1 MSAPPAKRIA
11 VTLSGSAPSAPAR
24 PADSRAL
31 PSSSRSFQSSQHTA
45 SVSFSASSSRPAA
58 APLVSFNQPS
68 RAAPVLLPTGNSTS
82 SAPSPAATTPAPSQA
97 PRFTVYA
104 STRQAKTCPYCGPA
118 RNGAQ
123 TIVFDSSSGDQL
135 CRECG
140 LIVEEKVLSEEQ
152 EWRNFSAEA
161 ASSSRGGADRNRV
174 GDALDAWLE
183 DGGIGTTMLVAS
195 SGGPLA
201 GKAAWSAKRLQ
212 QLHEAATS
220 GLGSGVGSGDRQLK
234 VAFNY
239 IRLIGEAFALRD
251 NVLERAK
258 EITKDLMQDGVQ
270 LRTRSNTTTML
281 AITYLACREAGVTR
295 TVKELVVYD
304 RAISEKELGKAI
316 NRIKKLLPQRGGV
329 NSAESATQ
337 LLPRYCS
344 RLQLSMHVADVAE
357 HVAKRATQVIISS
370 HRPNSVAA
378 AAIWLVVKLLNSST
392 NPNLPKASEIA
403 SVTGAGE
410 HTLRSIYKDMLDV
423 AEHLLPREFQPTVEG
438 GLDGLRARYSSRK
451 RKAGEIPP

>member
-1 MSAPPAKRIA
+1 MSAPPPAKRLA
-11 VTLSGSAPSAPAR
+11 ASSLPGLSPSASR
-24 PADSRAL
+24 PDASSLSAGSTF
-31 PSSSRSFQSSQHTA
+31 PSSSPQPTA
-45 SVSFSASSSRPAA
+45 SVSFSSPGGVRPSV
-58 APLVSFNQPS
+58 PVVSFHQPS
-68 RAAPVLLPTGNSTS
+68 RPGPVLLPTASS
-82 SAPSPAATTPAPSQA
+82 SPSAPSSAAPSQA

-104 STRQAKTCPYCGPA
+104 STRQNKTCPYCGPA

-220 GLGSGVGSGDRQLK
+220 GLGTGVGSGDRQLK

-258 EITKDLMQDGVQ
+258 EITKDLMQDGAQ
-270 LRTRSNTTTML
+270 LRTRSNATTML
-281 AITYLACREAGVTR
+281 AIIYLACREAGVTR

-329 NSAESATQ
+329 SSAESATQ

-378 AAIWLVVKLLNSST
+378 AAIWLVVKLLNAST

-403 SVTGAGE
+403 NVTGAGE

-438 GLDGLRARYSSRK
+438 GLEGLRAKYSSRK
-451 RKAGEIPP
+451 RKAGDIPV

>member
-1 MSAPPAKRIA
+1 
-11 VTLSGSAPSAPAR
+11 
-24 PADSRAL
+24 
-31 PSSSRSFQSSQHTA
+31 
-45 SVSFSASSSRPAA
+45 
-58 APLVSFNQPS
+58 
-68 RAAPVLLPTGNSTS
+68 
-82 SAPSPAATTPAPSQA
+82 
-97 PRFTVYA
+97 
-104 STRQAKTCPYCGPA
+104 
-118 RNGAQ
+118 
-123 TIVFDSSSGDQL
+123 
-135 CRECG
+135 
-140 LIVEEKVLSEEQ
+140 
-152 EWRNFSAEA
+152 
-161 ASSSRGGADRNRV
+161 SSSRGGADRNRV

-370 HRPNSVAA
+370 HRHVLARRPNSVAA